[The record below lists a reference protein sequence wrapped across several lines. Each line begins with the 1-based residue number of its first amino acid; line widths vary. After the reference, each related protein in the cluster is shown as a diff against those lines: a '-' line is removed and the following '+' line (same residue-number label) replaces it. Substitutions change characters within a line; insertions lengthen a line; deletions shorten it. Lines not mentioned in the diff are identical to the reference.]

1 MLSDELHTLVTS
13 STGALGL
20 SAIIALLLA
29 LWSASRGM
37 GGLITAL
44 NIAYEEN
51 EKRGFF
57 KLNLTAIG
65 LRVKRGT
72 TGRFHH
78 FVCEAA

>member
-57 KLNLTAIG
+57 KLKSYRYRPQG
-65 LRVKRGT
+65 
-72 TGRFHH
+72 
-78 FVCEAA
+78 